1 MLILRKQKG
10 KNMDFN
16 IELFKSQLQQKK
28 EYVESCLVKILTPEE
43 VFPPLIHKAMRY
55 AVFNGGKRLRPIM
68 VLEGGK
74 IAGYEGEALVNLACA
89 LEMIHSY
96 SLVHDDLPAMDDDD
110 LRRGKP
116 TCHIV
121 FGEAN
126 AILTGDALL
135 TAAFQL
141 LAETAALPGVDAR
154 RLLQVINEIAKAA
167 GSEGMIGG
175 QVMDL
180 NMEYQNGQDS
190 LEKLHLLKTGA
201 LFTASLRIGAILGG
215 MDEKGLAALTN
226 YAHHFGLAFQI
237 TDDILDV
244 DGDQSLLGKPV
255 GSDEKNLKTTYTT
268 CYGLNGAREMA
279 SLEVEACLQSLQDFG
294 SEADFLRNLAIYSL
308 HRTN

>member
-1 MLILRKQKG
+1 
-10 KNMDFN
+10 MDFN
-16 IELFKSQLQQKK
+16 IESFKLELQQKK
-28 EYVESCLVKILTPEE
+28 EHIERCLVKVLTPEE

-68 VLEGGK
+68 VMEGGK

-110 LRRGKP
+110 LRRGQP

-126 AILTGDALL
+126 AILAGDGLL
-135 TAAFQL
+135 TGAFQL
-141 LAETAALPGVDAR
+141 LAETAALPGVDGS
-154 RLLQVINEIAKAA
+154 RLLQVINEIARAA

-180 NMEYQNGQDS
+180 NIEYQNGQDS

-201 LFTASLRIGAILGG
+201 LFTASLRVGAIMGG
-215 MDEKGLAALTN
+215 MNAKGLDALTD

-255 GSDEKNLKTTYTT
+255 GSDEKNLKMTYTS
-268 CYGLNGAREMA
+268 CYGLEEAREMA
-279 SLEVEACLQSLQDFG
+279 KREVEACLQSLQDFG
-294 SEADFLRNLAIYSL
+294 SEADFLRSLARYSL
-308 HRTN
+308 YRTN